1 MASTSVA
8 SPRAAGEPKLIIP
21 GLAGFYEWAEPYTYP
36 LMRFCVGAMLF
47 PIGWTKLQN
56 GMAPVVA
63 TMTKYGLEPVGLMAF
78 IVIALELVGALCI
91 AVGFLT
97 RFWAAALAIEMA
109 VISYDRF
116 PTAIRASSNS
126 CSGACSLSSSRCAA
140 AGASRST
147 GRSAGSFNFQV
158 ARGGATP
165 TPGRA

>member
-36 LMRFCVGAMLF
+36 LTRFCVGAMLF

-78 IVIALELVGALCI
+78 IVIALESVGALCI

-109 VISYDRF
+109 VISYAQIPNGYTRVEQF
-116 PTAIRASSNS
+116 LLWGVLAFI
-126 CSGACSLSSSRCAA
+126 
-140 AGASRST
+140 
-147 GRSAGSFNFQV
+147 V
-158 ARGGATP
+158 ALRGG
-165 TPGRA
+165 GRFSIDRAIGREF